1 MFIRVDL
8 VFSYWILA
16 WYIAYM
22 AKLTPYNPKW
32 AFILGIIEN
41 IVLAIALVLY
51 GGVISSI
58 VLFLLVNVILKG
70 VPLYTIYNTKST
82 ITDIYVLMGLFVLYT
97 IWVQLNG
104 TDFIRHNI
112 KIFQSILHGKNE
124 TPTMWLIANLRR
136 TLHI

>member
-51 GGVISSI
+51 GGVISSV
-58 VLFLLVNVILKG
+58 VLFLLVNLILKG
-70 VPLYTIYNTKST
+70 LPLYTIYNTKST
-82 ITDIYVLMGLFVLYT
+82 ITDIYSLIGLFVIYA
-97 IWVQLNG
+97 IWVHLNG
-104 TDFIRHNI
+104 TTVIQHNI
-112 KIFQSILHGKNE
+112 KIFQSVLRGKNE
-124 TPTMWLIANLRR
+124 TPSMWIINKLRT

>member
-16 WYIAYM
+16 WYFAYI

-32 AFILGIIEN
+32 AFVLGIIEN
-41 IVLAIALVLY
+41 TIFAIALVLY
-51 GGVISSI
+51 GGAISSI
-58 VLFLLVNVILKG
+58 VLFLLVNLVLKG
-70 VPLYTIYNTKST
+70 LPLYTIYNTKST
-82 ITDIYVLMGLFVLYT
+82 ITDIYSLIGLFVIYT

-112 KIFQSILHGKNE
+112 KIFQSVLHGKNE
-124 TPTMWLIANLRR
+124 TPTMWLIANIRR
-136 TLHI
+136 VLHI